1 MSKRWVALL
10 VGLVLVI
17 TSCGRPLGGQAQS
30 IYADPLRVAGMPAVD
45 GPSGMKPG
53 VQVPKRKIENT
64 DNGEIDD
71 YVKVSLADIEDF
83 WTQFYGD
90 SFANFR
96 PVSRLI
102 SVDSRKNNDDLEFC
116 RGNLTDFINAAFCPL
131 DNSFAWDR
139 GQLFPF
145 LRKQMGDMA
154 MNTVMAHEYG
164 HSIQFH
170 AQLINPIDDPK
181 MSRDQ
186 VEYLMDLNQ
195 EQQADC
201 FAGSYLRWVTQG
213 DSPRFTLNTAD
224 GLNKVMAAMIAI
236 RDNDTSKKW
245 AIHGSAF
252 ERVSAFQ
259 FGFTDGPM
267 ACKRIDSQEII
278 KRRGELPRG
287 LGVGPNGDNWPINPD
302 TIGAVLAAASQVFPM
317 DNPPKAVYG
326 DGKCSDGSG
335 TAPAS

>member
-96 PVSRLI
+96 PVSAHLGRLAQEQRRPRI
-102 SVDSRKNNDDLEFC
+102 LQ
-116 RGNLTDFINAAFCPL
+116 GQP
-131 DNSFAWDR
+131 DR
-139 GQLFPF
+139 LHQRRVLPVGQLV
-145 LRKQMGDMA
+145 RMGSRTAVPVPAQADGR
-154 MNTVMAHEYG
+154 YG
-164 HSIQFH
+164 DEHRDGARVRTLIQFH

-213 DSPRFTLNTAD
+213 DSPVLPSTPP
-224 GLNKVMAAMIAI
+224 M
-236 RDNDTSKKW
+236 
-245 AIHGSAF
+245 GST
-252 ERVSAFQ
+252 R
-259 FGFTDGPM
+259 
-267 ACKRIDSQEII
+267 
-278 KRRGELPRG
+278 
-287 LGVGPNGDNWPINPD
+287 
-302 TIGAVLAAASQVFPM
+302 
-317 DNPPKAVYG
+317 
-326 DGKCSDGSG
+326 
-335 TAPAS
+335 